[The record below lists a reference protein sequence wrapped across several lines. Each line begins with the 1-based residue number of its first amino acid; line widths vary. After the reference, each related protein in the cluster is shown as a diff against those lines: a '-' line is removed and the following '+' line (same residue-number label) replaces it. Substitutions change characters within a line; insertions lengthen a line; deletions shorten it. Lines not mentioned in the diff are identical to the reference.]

1 MANKIVLVGKA
12 ASGKDYLRTRLMNKG
27 LKYGVSH
34 TTRDPRPGEVD
45 GKDYWFVS
53 VDEFMNLKDA
63 GEMVEHQMFNG
74 WYYGITL
81 PVFQEADIMIMN
93 AEAVE
98 LLAEEIRNQCT
109 VIYLDIPLEVRQA
122 RLMERGDIQDPMKR
136 RLKADEEQFAGF
148 ENYDIKITN
157 PDF

>member
-27 LKYGVSH
+27 LRYGVSH
-34 TTRDPRPGEVD
+34 TSRDPRPGEVD
-45 GKDYWFVS
+45 GKDYWFVTEGEFKEI
-53 VDEFMNLKDA
+53 VDR
-63 GEMVEHQMFNG
+63 GSMVEHQMFNG
-74 WYYGITL
+74 WYYGIARWI
-81 PVFQEADIMIMN
+81 FEEADIMIMN

-98 LLAEEIRNQCT
+98 LLPKNIRNMCT
-109 VIYLDIPLEVRQA
+109 VIYLDIPLEVRQS
-122 RLMERGDIQDPMKR
+122 RLMDRGDIQDPMKR